1 MLAFSTFA
9 RFENRL
15 VVILTYADDECTIRF
30 ANTRESFSVPTS
42 ELTPN

>member
-15 VVILTYADDECTIRF
+15 VVILNYTDNQCTIRF
-30 ANTRESFSVPTS
+30 ANDREPFVVPTS